1 MDDQVRSS
9 EPYFDFHKSRTSK
22 VGDFEACR
30 CSRVS
35 AIQATSNESVNCVLE
50 Q

>member
-9 EPYFDFHKSRTSK
+9 EPYFDFHRSRTSK
-22 VGDFEACR
+22 VEYFEACR

-35 AIQATSNESVNCVLE
+35 SIQTTSNKSVNCVLE

>member
-22 VGDFEACR
+22 VEHFEACR

-35 AIQATSNESVNCVLE
+35 SIQTINVKQKC
-50 Q
+50 